1 MPLDPSIWTP
11 STEGAPGADG
21 KSILN
26 GTIPPTGMV
35 GTDGDFYINTTAWEI
50 HGPKA
55 GGVWP
60 AGVPMLGADGDDG
73 QPGPRGLRGLQ
84 GDKGNPGNPGLDGT
98 LIIHGLLAPTVDI
111 GRVGDYYLHKNATM
125 DWYGPKAE
133 GTWGVPTPL
142 KGIDGDAGPAGA
154 DAVPIPLAYGQLFIS
169 ENTDLIALTA
179 ATDPTLASN
188 TDYTQVT
195 AVWDATPHGLQSDFE
210 QVANGLKCLR
220 AGVYAVHF
228 WAALTF
234 STNNTNV
241 GFKFAKNG
249 VIATP
254 RRPWARVGTGGD
266 RISVSAFGFVEL
278 AVNDV
283 MTLWVAADNS
293 GNLDINDGMFAFTEL
308 MASGRHAAWQEE
320 GATVLDNPAVIN
332 FVGDGVTVTEDPAG
346 TLKVTIPGEQYT
358 GVVESVVAGDNVSVD
373 ATDPANPIVAVSLP
387 STAPYDVGL
396 FVGGK
401 PDASELLVKLVAT
414 RDIDFVADFADSLL
428 HAGVAA
434 TASTV
439 FAIAKNGTGIGS
451 VTVGAAATTGT
462 FTTSATPVSLAAG
475 DVLTITAPGT
485 PDATLAD
492 ISITLKGTR
501 DF

>member
-84 GDKGNPGNPGLDGT
+84 GDKGNTGNPGLDGT
-98 LIIHGLLAPTVDI
+98 LIIHGLAAPTVDI

-179 ATDPTLASN
+179 AVDPTLATN
-188 TDYTQVT
+188 TDYAQVT
-195 AVWDATPHGLQSDFE
+195 GVWDAIPHGLQSDFE
-210 QVANGLKCLR
+210 QVADGLKCLR

-254 RRPWARVGTGGD
+254 RRPWARVGTSGD

-283 MTLWVAADNS
+283 MTLWVAAGNS

-308 MASGRHAAWQEE
+308 MAAGRHAAWQEE
-320 GATVLDNPAVIN
+320 GATVLDNPAIIN

-346 TLKVTIPGEQYT
+346 TLKVTIPGSDPYT
-358 GVVESVVAGDNVSVD
+358 P
-373 ATDPANPIVAVSLP
+373 PA
-387 STAPYDVGL
+387 TAPYDVGL

-401 PDASELLVKLVAT
+401 PEASELLMKLVAT
-414 RDIDFVADFADSLL
+414 RDLDFAADFADSLL

>member
-84 GDKGNPGNPGLDGT
+84 GDKGNTGNPGAQGT
-98 LIIHGLLAPTVDI
+98 LIIHGLAAPTVDI

-179 ATDPTLASN
+179 ASPTDL
-188 TDYTQVT
+188 TDNADYVQV
-195 AVWDATPHGLQSDFE
+195 AGIWDAIPHGLQSDWT
-210 QVANGLKCLR
+210 QGTNSLTCDR

-234 STNNTNV
+234 SENNANI

-278 AVNDV
+278 EVGDV
-283 MTLWVAADNS
+283 MTLWVAADKS

-308 MASGRHAAWQEE
+308 MANGRHAAWQEE

-346 TLKVTIPGEQYT
+346 TLKVTILGSDPYT
-358 GVVESVVAGDNVSVD
+358 P
-373 ATDPANPIVAVSLP
+373 PA
-387 STAPYDVGL
+387 TAPYDVGL

-414 RDIDFVADFADSLL
+414 RDIDFAADFADSLL